1 MRRGGDIVNDVT
13 DALRV
18 GGENGLDQRSSA
30 VQFIQQHERAGP
42 TRPAMA
48 PEFLH
53 VLEVRSS
60 KRCFECRERRRQ
72 VTACLAWKR
81 LQHERPDIDR
91 KSVVEGKRVSV
102 RVDPGGRRIIN
113 KKKKNE
119 HKST

>member
-18 GGENGLDQRSSA
+18 GGQNGLDQRSSA

-53 VLEVRSS
+53 VLEVSSS

-72 VTACLAWKR
+72 VTACLDWKR
-81 LQHERPDIDR
+81 LQPERPESGR
-91 KSVVEGKRVSV
+91 ASCWERVCQY
-102 RVDPGGRRIIN
+102 
-113 KKKKNE
+113 E
-119 HKST
+119 